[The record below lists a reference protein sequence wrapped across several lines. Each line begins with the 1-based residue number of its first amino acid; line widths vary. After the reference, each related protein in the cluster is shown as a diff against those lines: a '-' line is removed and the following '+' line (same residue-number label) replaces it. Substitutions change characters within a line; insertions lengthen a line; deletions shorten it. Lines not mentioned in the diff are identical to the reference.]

1 MSSLVFYS
9 CSTLSGWWCIA
20 GLWQLLS
27 GQQQK
32 QLESNRIVTT
42 TSWKLAQV
50 KCLLIQKPKKET
62 REWPRCGPVP
72 VAVPRSAFLDRR
84 LPSGTFV
91 PQFVWTSGERRYRPG
106 EKRKGTIDMSGW
118 ICTGAGA
125 SRAPGTARSARRHVH
140 TEGRRLIYYCKQEL
154 NNISHKWLLH
164 VSSYVGYKR
173 FWGFGHAIKRHGL
186 V

>member
-1 MSSLVFYS
+1 MSSLVYYS
-9 CSTLSGWWCIA
+9 CCTLSGWWCIA

-62 REWPRCGPVP
+62 REWPRSGPVP

-106 EKRKGTIDMSGW
+106 GEEKRDYRHERMNMHRCRRIT
-118 ICTGAGA
+118 
-125 SRAPGTARSARRHVH
+125 RARYRAQRTSTRSHWRP
-140 TEGRRLIYYCKQEL
+140 TFD
-154 NNISHKWLLH
+154 LL
-164 VSSYVGYKR
+164 
-173 FWGFGHAIKRHGL
+173 L
-186 V
+186 